1 MKQRLRDW
9 LIGGVLLLG
18 LVAWVQYAIGW
29 PELLAPWRQ
38 VAPGQL
44 LYLFALSL
52 LSYVLRGVRIYDYFP
67 ELMRGR
73 LPSAV
78 RLSVLHN
85 VANNLLP
92 MRSGEA
98 FFPLLMKRY
107 FGHGLADSTFS
118 LIWIRLFDL
127 HVIGLV
133 ALVAG
138 WLALPHWLWVLG
150 LAAAIVAL
158 PLVLWLSPRL
168 QVWLS
173 ERPGKLAALVKR
185 ILGAM
190 PGSVG
195 RMLRVYL
202 WTLLSWA
209 AKFLAFT
216 VVLLHFLD
224 AEHWQ
229 AFTGI
234 IGAELSSVLP
244 FHGVAGSGSYELAAV
259 AALVPTGIDA
269 DAALRGAVNL
279 HFFLLGVTL
288 ALWPLA
294 LLLPKADRM
303 ADDEVYTRRGASDN

>member
-1 MKQRLRDW
+1 MTPRRRDW
-9 LIGGVLLLG
+9 LIGAILLLA
-18 LVAWVQYAIGW
+18 LFAWVQYTIGW
-29 PELLAPWRQ
+29 RELLAPWRRVDALQ
-38 VAPGQL
+38 M

-52 LSYVLRGVRIYDYFP
+52 VSYLLRGVRIYDYFP

-73 LPSAV
+73 LATAV

-107 FGHGLADSTFS
+107 FGHGLADSAFS

-127 HVIGLV
+127 HVIALV
-133 ALVAG
+133 ALIAG
-138 WLALPHWLWVLG
+138 WLALPHWLWLAG
-150 LAAAIVAL
+150 LAAATLML

-168 QVWLS
+168 QAWLD
-173 ERPGKLAALVKR
+173 ERSGRLAALAGR
-185 ILGAM
+185 ILAAQ
-190 PGSVG
+190 PGGLS

-202 WTLLSWA
+202 WTVLSWA
-209 AKFLAFT
+209 AKFVAFT
-216 VVLLHFLD
+216 VVLLHFL
-224 AEHWQ
+224 EVELWQ

-259 AALVPTGIDA
+259 AALVPTGVDA
-269 DAALRGAVNL
+269 GAALRGAVNL
-279 HFFLLGVTL
+279 HLFLLGVTL

-294 LLLPKADRM
+294 LLLPKA
-303 ADDEVYTRRGASDN
+303 ASRPGEGLSTMRN